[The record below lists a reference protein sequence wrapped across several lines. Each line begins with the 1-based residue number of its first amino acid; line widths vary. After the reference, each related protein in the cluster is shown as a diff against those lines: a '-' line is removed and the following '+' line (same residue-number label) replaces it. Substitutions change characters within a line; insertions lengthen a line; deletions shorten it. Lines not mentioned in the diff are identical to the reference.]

1 MKLNLPSLLEKI
13 EKSHPLD
20 LCQEFQ
26 EFNIGACNIFFED
39 MVVGIRFV
47 FVF

>member
-1 MKLNLPSLLEKI
+1 MKLNLPSLLERI
-13 EKSHPLD
+13 EKNHPRD
-20 LCQEFQ
+20 LCPEFQ
-26 EFNIGACNIFFED
+26 EFNIGACHIFFEN